1 VIIFCCI
8 LDESIT
14 TLKTRMNDQRQ
25 YFTGAS
31 HRPDPVPE
39 TKQTKPPQKLDD
51 SFDFPKPLPVE
62 PIGIDLKTVFVL
74 NAAAK

>member
-1 VIIFCCI
+1 
-8 LDESIT
+8 
-14 TLKTRMNDQRQ
+14 MNDQRQ